1 MATER
6 LSMRNVKE
14 ILRQKLL
21 LGRSHREIARSLGLS
36 AGSVSN
42 VGGRAKDVGVHEW
55 EEVAEVDE
63 NVLEQ
68 KLFGPRVQG
77 WAARPLPDPV
87 HIDTELR
94 RPGVTLQLLH
104 LEYLESHEGG
114 YRYTQFCE
122 YYKQWKRRQG
132 PTMRQV
138 HRAGEKLFVDYAGQ
152 KPRIVDASSGEVTEV
167 ELFVAVLGASNY
179 TYAEATYTQGSE
191 DWIASHVHAFEFFGG
206 VPGGVVPDQLKSGV
220 TEACRYEPLLQ
231 RTYAECLTHY
241 GTAGLPARPGKSRD
255 KAKVEAG
262 VLVAERWILARLR
275 NQTFFS
281 LAELNRRIVEL
292 VGELNA
298 RVMKH
303 YGASRRELFERLER
317 AVLRPLPESRFV
329 YGAWH
334 FVKLNID
341 YHFVLDHH
349 FYSAPHQLIGERL
362 DVRLTARTV
371 EIFLRGRRVD
381 SHARSRKKGGFTTKP
396 EHMPKAH
403 REHAEWTPSRMIRW
417 AEKLGPE
424 TTALVT
430 AILRDRPHP
439 EQGYR
444 SCLGILRLEKLY
456 GRERLEAACARA
468 VAVRARSYKHVA
480 AILKHRLERE
490 PLPSARPA
498 ANANSVTHENV
509 RGPSYYQ
516 QGDSHDE

>member
-21 LGRSHREIARSLGLS
+21 LRRSNREIGASVRLS

-42 VGGRAKDVGVHEW
+42 VLGRARDAGLRDWAELAELD
-55 EEVAEVDE
+55 EET
-63 NVLEQ
+63 LERRIY
-68 KLFGPRVQG
+68 GPRVSN
-77 WAARPLPDPV
+77 AAERPLPDVV

-104 LEYLESHEGG
+104 LEYLEQHPHG

-122 YYKQWKRRQG
+122 HFKQWKRRQG
-132 PTMRQV
+132 PTMRQS
-138 HRAGEKLFVDYAGQ
+138 HRAGEKLFVDYAGD
-152 KPRIVDASSGEVTEV
+152 KPRIVDRDTGEVVDV

-179 TYAEATYTQGSE
+179 TYAEATLTQSSP
-191 DWIASHVHAFEFFGG
+191 DWIASHVRAFEFYGG
-206 VPGGVVPDQLKSGV
+206 VAGGVVPDQLRSGV
-220 TEACRYEPLLQ
+220 SEPCRYEPRIQ
-231 RTYAECLTHY
+231 RTYAECLAHY
-241 GTAGLPARPGKSRD
+241 GTAALPARPGKSRD

-262 VLVAERWILARLR
+262 VLVVERWILARLR

-281 LAELNRRIVEL
+281 LAELNRRIAEL
-292 VGELNA
+292 VSELNA
-298 RVMKH
+298 RVMRH
-303 YGASRRELFERLER
+303 YGVSRRELFEKLER
-317 AVLRPLPESRFV
+317 SALRPLPETSFV
-329 YGAWH
+329 YGEWH
-334 FVKLNID
+334 FAKLNID

-371 EIFLRGRRVD
+371 EIFLRGRRID
-381 SHARSRKKGGFTTKP
+381 SHARSYRRGGFTTKP
-396 EHMPKAH
+396 EHMPKSH

-417 AEKLGPE
+417 ANKIGPE
-424 TTALVT
+424 TTALVS

-456 GRERLEAACARA
+456 GRERLEAASARA
-468 VAVRARSYKHVA
+468 VAVGARSYKHVA
-480 AILKHRLERE
+480 AILKHRLEGT
-490 PLPSARPA
+490 PLPARRA
-498 ANANSVTHENV
+498 ANANSVAHENV
-509 RGPSYYQ
+509 RGPSYYTE
-516 QGDSHDE
+516 GNEHDE